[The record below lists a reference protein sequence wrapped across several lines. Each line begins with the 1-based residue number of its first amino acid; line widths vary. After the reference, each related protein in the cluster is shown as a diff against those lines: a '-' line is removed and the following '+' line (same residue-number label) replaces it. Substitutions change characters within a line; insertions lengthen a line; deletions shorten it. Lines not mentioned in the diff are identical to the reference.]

1 MSNPTGIA
9 AEGSRGAEEHE
20 PSPTTLPNTHLGA
33 SHAAEAGPRWTLEAV
48 DRLRELAREGV
59 AAEVIAQAMHRPLS
73 EIAAKAAEL
82 GLALRPEERSS

>member
-1 MSNPTGIA
+1 MSNPTGKA
-9 AEGSRGAEEHE
+9 ADSSGAADHGQQSAT
-20 PSPTTLPNTHLGA
+20 PLPNTHLGA
-33 SHAAEAGPRWTLEAV
+33 SHAAEAGPRWTVEAV